1 MTESVE
7 FRVSQGELFKGL
19 DESLYHLSALAV
31 YSFPLSSSS
40 LASFFLSSLCTQKS
54 RRRDEQRTG
63 LVPPL
68 LTEGT
73 THNQHTP
80 HLFLHPTSLLSLV
93 LTSLLSL
100 VFSKFRSDS
109 VASIF
114 RLCSRFLFL
123 FLLIIVRFE
132 SIHLPDNFNLQF
144 DFLFFFCFTE
154 NKKNKNSNY

>member
-54 RRRDEQRTG
+54 LRRDEQRTG
-63 LVPPL
+63 LVPLL

-93 LTSLLSL
+93 
-100 VFSKFRSDS
+100 FSKFRSDS

-114 RLCSRFLFL
+114 RLFSRFFFL
-123 FLLIIVRFE
+123 FLLIIFRFE

-154 NKKNKNSNY
+154 NKKNRNSNY